1 MDARFAEGYP
11 QAEFSADGRDLTVRV
26 KLDEASPEAPVP
38 VYIVVNQMNS
48 HIDTNVAGVLHGHAG
63 EESHAVQADAAPLLW
78 VTDTQE
84 QIVTVPGIEADST
97 RDVKIHFVVGS
108 DADSQSLT
116 TLVYNAELS
125 AEVDQAAPTS
135 RGIYRN
141 KAGDKLY
148 LYYYGKLD
156 EASVPAA
163 SAFAVK
169 DGAGGTVA
177 VTGVEVQASER
188 NQDISRVVLTLEAG
202 KEAALVS
209 YTPPEEAPLQDTA
222 AVPNRCEAFADR
234 PADRSAAISTPTAYL
249 SADGAYL
256 HIVMDHSINIPFGPA
271 DSGDATV
278 TVTYNGQPVTYRDEI
293 DWDYSNSGGEMNFY
307 FRAEAPVDPVDG
319 GTFTVT
325 LNVPEGA
332 VDFADDPIQPLACAV
347 DAADTPLTLE
357 AAELTDT
364 GLRITVAGE
373 MERYGSQA
381 GCIFLL
387 TAGGEEYR
395 LRGTMARDNS
405 AAEGTVIFLVSR
417 EQIPLFA
424 IPAGEMTLRY
434 DDQVHAGDTRATLT
448 ELSGKPMAGQSVQ
461 VNDARSGS

>member
-11 QAEFSADGRDLTVRV
+11 QAEFSADGQDLAVRV

-38 VYIVVNQMNS
+38 VYMLVNQANS
-48 HIDTNVAGVLHGHAG
+48 DVDTDIGGVLHGHAG
-63 EESHAVQADAAPLLW
+63 QADNNIWADDAPLLW
-78 VTDTQE
+78 VTGTEE
-84 QIVTVPGIEADST
+84 QTVTVPEIEADST

-108 DADSQSLT
+108 DPDSQTLT

-125 AEVDQAAPTS
+125 AEVDQAAPS
-135 RGIYRN
+135 LSSIYRN

-148 LYYYGKLD
+148 LYYYSVLD
-156 EASVPAA
+156 ETSVPATD
-163 SAFAVK
+163 AFAVT
-169 DGAGGTVA
+169 DGVGAAVEVTAVA
-177 VTGVEVQASER
+177 VEVSE
-188 NQDISRVVLTLEAG
+188 NNPDISRVVLTLETG
-202 KEAALVS
+202 REPSQVS

-222 AVPNRCEAFADR
+222 AEPNRCEAFSEETVD
-234 PADRSAAISTPTAYL
+234 SAAISEPTAYI

-256 HIVMDHSINIPFGPA
+256 HIALDHSISIPFGPEN
-271 DSGDATV
+271 SGDATV
-278 TVTYNGQPVTYRDEI
+278 TVAYNGQPVAYRDEI
-293 DWDYSNSGGEMNFY
+293 DWDYSNDGGDMNFY
-307 FRAEAPVDPVDG
+307 FRSDTSVTPSEG
-319 GTFTVT
+319 GAFTVT
-325 LNVPEGA
+325 LNVPDGA

-364 GLRITVAGE
+364 KLRITVAGE